1 MTRITAFVTAS
12 AVLWLSISAGAT
24 LIEVDLA
31 ASGDGLI
38 TRDTDTGL
46 DWLDLNLTLN
56 LSYDEVA
63 ADIGVGLPAG
73 FRYATE
79 SEVIALFAG
88 AGVPVPS
95 ISDSTA
101 YTNAIALMDLL
112 GCTGFLCDTSTEFIT
127 GTMELDAFDPLNSVT
142 LQVLINHTQ
151 SNVNATMLLP
161 SPKDSATGEAGNFL
175 VRAIPE
181 PGTAAL
187 LGGGL
192 LCLAAARRRRSMIYE
207 R

>member
-1 MTRITAFVTAS
+1 MIRMTALLAAS

-31 ASGDGLI
+31 APGDGLI

-46 DWLDLNLTLN
+46 DWLDLNVTLN
-56 LSYDEVA
+56 LSYDEVI

-79 SEVIALFAG
+79 SEVVALFAG

-95 ISDSTA
+95 NTDFAA
-101 YTNAIALMDLL
+101 YPNAIALMDLL
-112 GCTGFLCDTSTEFIT
+112 GCTGFLCETSTEFIT
-127 GTMELDAFDPLNSVT
+127 GTMELDVFDPLNAIA

-151 SNVNATMLLP
+151 SNVNSTILP
-161 SPKDSATGEAGNFL
+161 LNPKDSGLSESGSFL
-175 VRAIPE
+175 VRVIPE
-181 PGTAAL
+181 PGAASLFGLGL
-187 LGGGL
+187 LG
-192 LCLAAARRRRSMIYE
+192 LAAKRRRR
-207 R
+207 

>member
-1 MTRITAFVTAS
+1 MNRMTALLASS

-24 LIEVDLA
+24 LIETDLA
-31 ASGDGLI
+31 VPGDGFI

-56 LSYDEVA
+56 LSYNEVI

-95 ISDSTA
+95 ITDFAA

-112 GCTGFLCDTSTEFIT
+112 GCTGFLCETSTEYIT
-127 GTMELDAFDPLNSVT
+127 GAMELDVFDPLNAIA

-151 SNVNATMLLP
+151 SNVGSTILP
-161 SPKDSATGEAGNFL
+161 LSPKDSGLSEGGSFL

-181 PGTAAL
+181 PGTASLFGLGL
-187 LGGGL
+187 LG
-192 LCLAAARRRRSMIYE
+192 LAAKRRRR
-207 R
+207 

>member
-1 MTRITAFVTAS
+1 MARMTALLAAS
-12 AVLWLSISAGAT
+12 AVLCLSTSAGAT

-31 ASGDGLI
+31 APGDGLI
-38 TRDTDTGL
+38 TRDTDTGF
-46 DWLDLNLTLN
+46 DWLDLSLTYD
-56 LSYDEVA
+56 LSYDEVI

-79 SEVIALFAG
+79 SEVVALFTG

-95 ISDSTA
+95 NTDFTA

-112 GCTGFLCDTSTEFIT
+112 GCTGFSCGTSTEYIT
-127 GTMELDAFDPLNSVT
+127 GTMDLDVFDPLNAVA

-151 SNVNATMLLP
+151 SNVNSTILP
-161 SPKDSATGEAGNFL
+161 LTPKDSVLSESASFL

-181 PGTAAL
+181 PGTGSL
-187 LGGGL
+187 FGLGLIG
-192 LCLAAARRRRSMIYE
+192 LAAKRRS